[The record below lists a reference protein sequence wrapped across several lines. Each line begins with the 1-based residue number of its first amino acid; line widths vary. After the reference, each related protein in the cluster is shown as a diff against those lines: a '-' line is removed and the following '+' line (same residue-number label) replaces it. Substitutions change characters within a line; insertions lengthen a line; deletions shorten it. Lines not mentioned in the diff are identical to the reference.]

1 MNLLEMSS
9 LLQPEVQQSPN
20 DYHHALLA
28 EGLHYDAQ
36 LGMHIC
42 ASYPLMREIL
52 RDTATF
58 SNIDSQSTAG
68 MRRPPEEAERIR
80 RSGYQPANTLVTN
93 DPPDHTRIRKMID
106 DPFRPRSI
114 EKLTSDIQHIVD
126 DVIDTCMSK
135 GHFDAVVDMAI
146 PVPILVIADMLG
158 LDRSLAGDI
167 KRWSD
172 ASVEP
177 LGMMVSDER
186 LIECAQTIKDF
197 QDIVASE
204 LKQRQSHPTDDLLT
218 ALVQARDTN
227 GKPYTL
233 EEMISLTQQF
243 LVAGNETTTNGIA
256 AGVRMLIES
265 PDQAQ
270 KLRTACDVN
279 LTRIFVNEV
288 LRLESPVQ
296 GLFRVVTKD
305 VELAGVTLAAGSR
318 IMLRF
323 AAANR
328 DPAKYAEPDQLDL
341 ARKNAGT
348 HLAFGAGIH
357 HCIGANLAR
366 EEMTLTFHTL
376 LQRSS
381 TLAFTPGLNDFEHHP
396 SLILRGLKALH
407 VSIS

>member
-1 MNLLEMSS
+1 MTRLKTES
-9 LLQPEVQQSPN
+9 LIQPDVQQSPN

-28 EGLHYDAQ
+28 EGLHFDPQ
-36 LGMHIC
+36 LGMYIC

-68 MRRPPEEAERIR
+68 MRKPPEEAERIR

-114 EKLTSDIQHIVD
+114 QKLTGDIQQIVD
-126 DVIDTCMSK
+126 DVIEGCLRK
-135 GHFDAVVDMAI
+135 GDFDAVADMAI

-158 LDRSLAGDI
+158 LDRALAGDI

-186 LIECAQTIKDF
+186 LIECAQIIKDF
-197 QDIVASE
+197 QDIVAGE
-204 LKQRQSHPTDDLLT
+204 LKMRMREPRDDLLT
-218 ALVQARDTN
+218 ALVQARDE
-227 GKPYTL
+227 GGEPYSL

-256 AGVRMLIES
+256 AGVRMLIER
-265 PDQAQ
+265 PKDAQ
-270 KLRTACDVN
+270 TLRAADDPN

-296 GLFRVVTKD
+296 GLFRVVTED
-305 VELAGVTLAAGSR
+305 VEINGVKLAAGSR

-328 DPAKYAEPDQLDL
+328 DPEKYDAPDQLDL
-341 ARKNAGT
+341 GRKNAGT

-366 EEMTLTFHTL
+366 EEMTLTFHSL
-376 LQRSS
+376 LKRS
-381 TLAFTPGLNDFEHHP
+381 TRLAFTPQRNDFQHHP
-396 SLILRGLKALH
+396 SLILRGLKALY
-407 VSIS
+407 VTIS

>member
-1 MNLLEMSS
+1 MTLLETES
-9 LLQPEVQQSPN
+9 LIQPAVQQSPN
-20 DYHHALLA
+20 DYHHALVA
-28 EGLHYDAQ
+28 KGLHYDPQ

-52 RDTATF
+52 RDTTTF

-68 MRRPPEEAERIR
+68 MRPPPAEAERIR

-114 EKLTSDIQHIVD
+114 EKLTSDIQQIVD
-126 DVIDTCMSK
+126 DVIDSCIGK
-135 GHFDAVVDMAI
+135 GAFDAVSDMAI

-158 LDRSLAGDI
+158 LDRALAGDI

-186 LIECAQTIKDF
+186 LIECAQIIKDF
-197 QDIVASE
+197 QDIVAGE
-204 LKQRQSHPTDDLLT
+204 LAQRQSKPGNDLLT
-218 ALVQARDTN
+218 ALVQARDEN
-227 GKPYTL
+227 DNPYSL

-256 AGVRMLIES
+256 AGVRMLIEH
-265 PDQAQ
+265 PDQADN
-270 KLRTACDVN
+270 LRAADDLN
-279 LTRIFVNEV
+279 LTRVFVNEV

-296 GLFRVVTKD
+296 GLFRVVTRD
-305 VELAGVTLAAGSR
+305 VELAGVMLTAGSR

-328 DPAKYAEPDQLDL
+328 DSDKYANPDELDL
-341 ARKNAGT
+341 TRKNAGT

-376 LQRSS
+376 LRRSK
-381 TLAFTPGLNDFEHHP
+381 TLAFAPGRNDFEHHP
-396 SLILRGLKALH
+396 SLILRGLKSLH
-407 VSIS
+407 VTVS